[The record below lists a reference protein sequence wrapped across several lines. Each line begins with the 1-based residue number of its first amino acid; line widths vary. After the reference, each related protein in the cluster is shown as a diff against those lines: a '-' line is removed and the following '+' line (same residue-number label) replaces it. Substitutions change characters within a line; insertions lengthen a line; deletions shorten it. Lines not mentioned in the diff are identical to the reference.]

1 MAENKYI
8 NVNLAKAQF
17 TGNFIDNYPPPL
29 IKALLDSIPAA
40 DVEPVKHGHWT
51 EKKISGGGIWDYY
64 FVCSECHH
72 ETPNRGYTIAPDYC
86 SGCGA
91 KMDGGE
97 FNE

>member
-40 DVEPVKHGHWT
+40 DVEPVKHGKW
-51 EKKISGGGIWDYY
+51 ERIAGIFELIECSNCGKDINCTNYADYY
-64 FVCSECHH
+64 AKHFYFC
-72 ETPNRGYTIAPDYC
+72 PN
-86 SGCGA
+86 CGA